1 MFRAESAICFHT
13 HAWAKRGFYRA
24 GVEYQNG
31 ARIPDIAHLR
41 VAAAVRVQ
49 WL

>member
-13 HAWAKRGFYRA
+13 HAWAKRGFYCA

-31 ARIPDIAHLR
+31 ARIPDIAQLR